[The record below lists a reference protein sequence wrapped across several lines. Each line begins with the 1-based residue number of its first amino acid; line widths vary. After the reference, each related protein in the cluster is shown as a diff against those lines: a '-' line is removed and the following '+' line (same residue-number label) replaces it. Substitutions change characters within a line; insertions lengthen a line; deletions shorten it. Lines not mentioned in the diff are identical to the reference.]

1 MSSLITSQ
9 SWQWRKTMTEWFT
22 STQLA
27 GLPGLPTTDRAVR
40 IKANKE
46 HWESRAREVGKGVE
60 YRITSLPTETRAHL
74 AKQAAA
80 TIADQVSDHA
90 SAGRAVAAMFAT
102 TAVAVQ
108 EKLESGRKLLSMK
121 PEQRAKADARLL
133 IIQAADRFLA
143 SYKACGQGEIGR
155 RIFVDAYKQREL
167 ALPDSVY
174 QQQRPFSAI
183 TLRRWQDKLESEGL
197 ASLAGNY
204 EQKKESALDCNR
216 DLATFLTA
224 LITLKP
230 HLSNKWQTLHELAE
244 EYSSMNERGW
254 LIPSPSSLRRWLSN
268 WISENKVAF
277 TYATNPDAYNN
288 QYRTAI
294 ETMYPWMTAPND
306 VWEFDSTPVDAMLV
320 DGRHSIIAVI
330 DVFTRRVRLLV
341 AKTSSSEGICLLLRK
356 TLLSWG
362 TINDNGVMRTDN
374 GSDYVS
380 KRVMGICNMLD
391 INVSRSNAYS
401 GWEKPHIERFF
412 RTLSHGLI
420 ELLPS
425 YIGHCVS
432 DRVVIEARKSFA
444 QRLAEKR
451 KPEEKREAYQ
461 LAMTADELQT
471 LLDNWLTA
479 RYHNKKHGTLGM
491 SPNEKYQQSRYQRSA
506 VISESALDLLLN
518 HVGEATVSKGFIKA
532 NNLKYT
538 APELM
543 EHTWKGQQVRV
554 FLDPSDVGRAV
565 LYRVDDW
572 NARVEA
578 INVELIGNGITPDA
592 FRASKREDNKAL
604 ARFRREMN
612 LIAKTLKLDELHTD
626 VVNHFVSQAKEISQ
640 FKQADKPLENSALS
654 ALTGVL
660 DQQSA
665 PTYSD
670 DELASLTAKR
680 EAMERKTQELEQQR
694 GLIIRDEHQKARFL
708 AEESLRRELTDK
720 ESEWLEQ
727 YKRAN
732 KLGAKTIEK
741 IMAGR
746 QQISG

>member
-1 MSSLITSQ
+1 M
-9 SWQWRKTMTEWFT
+9 KEWFT
-22 STQLA
+22 PTELA
-27 GLPGLPTTDRAVR
+27 GLVGMPSTVQGVR
-40 IKANKE
+40 YRGKVE
-46 HWESRAREVGKGVE
+46 QYCARKCADGKGNE
-60 YRITSLPTETRAHL
+60 YHINSLPQDTRIYL

-90 SAGRAVAAMFAT
+90 SAGRAVAAMLDTPAM
-102 TAVAVQ
+102 AIQ
-108 EKLESGRKLLSMK
+108 GKLESGRKLLSMK
-121 PEQRAKADARLL
+121 PEQRAKADSRLL

-155 RIFVDAYKQREL
+155 RLFVDAYKKREL
-167 ALPDSVY
+167 VLPDSVY

-183 TLRRWQDKLESEGL
+183 TLRRWQDTLEEKGPG
-197 ASLAGNY
+197 ALAGNY
-204 EQKKESALDCNR
+204 QEKKECALDRNS
-216 DLATFLTA
+216 DLASFLTA
-224 LITLKP
+224 LITSKP
-230 HLSNKWQTLHELAE
+230 HLANKWNSLHELAC
-244 EYSSMNERGW
+244 EYNAMNQLGW
-254 LIPSPSSLRRWLSN
+254 SVPSQSSLRRWLGK
-268 WISENKVAF
+268 WLAENKVAF

-294 ETMYPWMTAPND
+294 ETMYPWMMAPND

-356 TLLSWG
+356 TMLAWG
-362 TINDNGVMRTDN
+362 TINENGVMRTDN

-380 KRVMGICNMLD
+380 QRVMSICSLLNID
-391 INVSRSNAYS
+391 VSRSNAYA

-412 RTLSHGLI
+412 HTLSHGII

-425 YIGHCVS
+425 YVGHCVA
-432 DRVVIEARKSFA
+432 DRSVIEARKSFA
-444 QRLAEKR
+444 QRLEEKR
-451 KPEEKREAYQ
+451 KPEDKREAYQ
-461 LAMTADELQT
+461 LAMTATELQE
-471 LLDNWLTA
+471 LLDNWLEA
-479 RYHNKKHGTLGM
+479 RYHNRKHSTIGM
-491 SPNEKYQQSRYQRSA
+491 TPNQMYQQARYQRAA
-506 VISESALDLLLN
+506 VVDESALDLLLN
-518 HVGEATVSKGFIKA
+518 HIGEATVSKGFIKA
-532 NNLKYT
+532 GGVKYS

-543 EHTWKGQQVRV
+543 EHTWKAQRVSV

-565 LYRVDDW
+565 LYRSGDW
-572 NARVEA
+572 SQRIEA
-578 INVELIGNGITPDA
+578 INIELIGNGISPDLY
-592 FRASKREDNKAL
+592 RAAKKADAKAL
-604 ARFRREMN
+604 ARFRREMRN
-612 LIAKTLKLDELHTD
+612 LAKTWGVDTLHQD

-660 DQQSA
+660 DQRSA